1 MHDALPT
8 APSLNVC
15 VVCHYFAP
23 EIGAPQARLLEMTTE
38 WVAQGHRVQ
47 VVTGFPNHPTGV
59 IHPGYEGRRRMTESV
74 NGVEVLR
81 TWLYAT
87 RNEGIV
93 KKTVGHLSFMA
104 SSLLLG
110 WRKVRRPD
118 VVVVSSPTFFS
129 IFSAWVLA
137 RRFRVPLVVEV
148 RDLWPGIFVELGVLT
163 NRQIIWLLER
173 LELAAY
179 RAAAAVVVVSDGFK
193 DDLVGR
199 GVPAGKVEVI
209 TNGVDLDHFLPRS
222 ADPAVRRRLG
232 AGPGQPLV
240 VYIGAHG
247 ISQGLEIVLDAAR
260 ALGPKVAVALV
271 GEGAR
276 KPALLAAAHDLDQVH
291 FFDGVPRDE
300 VSDILAA
307 ADILVVPLRD
317 VPLFETFIPSKMF
330 EFLAVERPVIGAVRG
345 EAADILARAG
355 AVVVPPEDGDALAG
369 AIERLIDDPQGAA
382 DRAAVGR
389 AFVTEFYDRRMLA
402 RRYADLLASVTS
414 GDDNR

>member
-1 MHDALPT
+1 MH
-8 APSLNVC
+8 VC

-38 WVAQGHRVQ
+38 WVARGHRVQ

-74 NGVEVLR
+74 NGVAVLR

-93 KKTVGHLSFMA
+93 KKTIGHLSFMA

-110 WRKVRRPD
+110 WRKVKRPD

-193 DDLVGR
+193 TDLVRR
-199 GVPAGKVEVI
+199 GVPADKVEVI
-209 TNGVDLDHFLPRS
+209 TNGVDLDHFEPQP
-222 ADPAVRRRLG
+222 ADPAIRRRLG
-232 AGPGQPLV
+232 AGDDQPLV

-247 ISQGLEIVLDAAR
+247 ISQGLEVVLDAAR
-260 ALGPKVAVALV
+260 ILGPAVAVALV

-276 KPALLAAAHDLDQVH
+276 KPSLVAAGHDLDHVR

-300 VSDILAA
+300 VSGILAA

-330 EFLAVERPVIGAVRG
+330 EFLAVERSVIGAVSG
-345 EAADILARAG
+345 EAADILSRAG
-355 AVVVPPEDGDALAG
+355 ALVVPPEDGEALAA
-369 AIERLIDDPQGAA
+369 AIEQLIDDPIAAA

-389 AFVTEFYDRRMLA
+389 AYVQEFYDRRMLA
-402 RRYADLLASVTS
+402 RRYVDLLASVTS
-414 GDDNR
+414 ADANR